1 MLLLINYTQ
10 VNSHMGE
17 NVKKFEKHF
26 ANYFGSKYCVMVNSG
41 SSANLLIVA
50 ALTLLK
56 KYDFE
61 IGGRGLVPALG
72 WSTSYS
78 PH

>member
-1 MLLLINYTQ
+1 
-10 VNSHMGE
+10 MGE

-50 ALTLLK
+50 ALTTKKNMILK
-56 KYDFE
+56 R
-61 IGGRGLVPALG
+61 GRGF
-72 WSTSYS
+72 STGFGLEYKLFTL
-78 PH
+78 